1 MFKKGFDRRVYLP
14 PLPAVKNNNN
24 PYTYVM
30 FVCMYSVQ
38 EEGCGFNLIGG
49 DSDLQ
54 SAGTDADGFGKRGE
68 LQTEWRVEKGFAHI

>member
-1 MFKKGFDRRVYLP
+1 
-14 PLPAVKNNNN
+14 
-24 PYTYVM
+24 M

-68 LQTEWRVEKGFAHI
+68 LQTEWRVENGFTHI